1 MFIFSS
7 VLTFLSYSSSKKLAC
22 SETLFLLLL
31 SDQISYLYRY
41 QYVRS
46 LSASA
51 QDLTSL
57 SSKQGSPSKN
67 VRFVH
72 WNELHSGKKVSKWFT
87 VFPYVRNA
95 YCSRADRTPAWDW
108 CYIRILSIFM
118 QKMSGLW
125 QKSGVLFK
133 MALYSRMAFYRRGYG
148 SSITN

>member
-7 VLTFLSYSSSKKLAC
+7 FLTFLSYSSSKKLTC

-72 WNELHSGKKVSKWFT
+72 WSELHSGKKVSKWFT
-87 VFPYVRNA
+87 VFPYVWNA
-95 YCSRADRTPAWDW
+95 YFTMVRNTMPRML
-108 CYIRILSIFM
+108 CYGNGANSHL
-118 QKMSGLW
+118 QTKMGFVEDFHYS
-125 QKSGVLFK
+125 
-133 MALYSRMAFYRRGYG
+133 LY
-148 SSITN
+148 NW